1 MSGSLKETKLNRF
14 IQVNNFLSQQ
24 ELNSFNYNNKEE
36 FKSDT
41 GNLILYHQDLSTT
54 ILEKIKKCIG
64 DFTIRNAHIYNLK
77 QPYRLHC
84 DSGHTNN
91 SFYTIIIPL
100 DKKPQGGLFIMNQWS
115 DEAYSL
121 DDYYTQDYQS
131 VLNFEERK
139 EKIHEFNSDI
149 SLPNT
154 LDFKHI
160 KDKRGF
166 SVKEYIEYEYNKAIM
181 YPGKYYHCSQ
191 NVENF
196 TSKKSLAIFTNE
208 TLHT

>member
-14 IQVNNFLSQQ
+14 IQVNDFLSEQ
-24 ELNSFNYNNKEE
+24 ELKSFDYNNKEE

-41 GNLILYHQDLSTT
+41 GNLILYRQELSNT

-64 DFTIRNAHIYNLK
+64 DFKIRHSHIYNLK

-91 SFYTIIIPL
+91 SYYTIIIPL
-100 DKKPQGGLFIMNQWS
+100 DKNPKGGLFIMNQWS
-115 DEAYSL
+115 NKAYSL
-121 DDYYTQDYQS
+121 DEYYTQDYQS

-139 EKIHEFNSDI
+139 EKIYEFNPDI

-191 NVENF
+191 NVQNF

-208 TLHT
+208 TLHI

>member
-1 MSGSLKETKLNRF
+1 MNGLSKETKLNRF
-14 IQVNNFLSQQ
+14 IQVNNFLSSQ
-24 ELNSFNYNNKEE
+24 ELDSFNYNNKEE
-36 FKSDT
+36 FKSNT
-41 GNLILYHQDLSTT
+41 GDLILYHQELSNS

-64 DFTIRNAHIYNLK
+64 EFTIRNAHIYNLK

-84 DSGHTNN
+84 DSGYTNN
-91 SFYTIIIPL
+91 SYYTIIIPL
-100 DKKPQGGLFIMNQWS
+100 DEKPQGGLFIMNQWS
-115 DEAYSL
+115 DKAYSL

-131 VLNFEERK
+131 VLNFEQRK
-139 EKIHEFNSDI
+139 EKINEFNPDI
-149 SLPNT
+149 SLPDT
-154 LDFKHI
+154 LDFQHI

-166 SVKEYIEYEYNKAIM
+166 SVKDYIQYEYNTAIM

-208 TLHT
+208 TLYS

>member
-1 MSGSLKETKLNRF
+1 MSGLSKETKLNRF
-14 IQVNNFLSQQ
+14 IQVNNFLSSQ
-24 ELNSFNYNNKEE
+24 ELDSFNYNNKEE
-36 FKSDT
+36 FKSNT
-41 GNLILYHQDLSTT
+41 GDLVLYHQELSNS

-64 DFTIRNAHIYNLK
+64 EFTIRNAHIYNLK

-84 DSGHTNN
+84 DSGYTNN
-91 SFYTIIIPL
+91 SYYTIIIPL
-100 DKKPQGGLFIMNQWS
+100 DEKPQGGLFIMNQWS
-115 DEAYSL
+115 DKAYSL

-139 EKIHEFNSDI
+139 EKINEFNPDI

-166 SVKEYIEYEYNKAIM
+166 SVKDYIKYEYNTAIM

-208 TLHT
+208 TLYS

>member
-41 GNLILYHQDLSTT
+41 GNLILYHQELSNT

-64 DFTIRNAHIYNLK
+64 DFAIRHSHIYNLK

-91 SFYTIIIPL
+91 SYYTIIIPL

>member
-1 MSGSLKETKLNRF
+1 MKLERS
-14 IQVNNFLSQQ
+14 IQVNNFLSNQ
-24 ELNSFNYNNKEE
+24 ELNSFNYSNKEE

-91 SFYTIIIPL
+91 SYYTIIIPL

>member
-1 MSGSLKETKLNRF
+1 MNGLSKETKLNRF
-14 IQVNNFLSQQ
+14 IQVNNFLSSQ
-24 ELNSFNYNNKEE
+24 ELDSFNYNNKEE
-36 FKSDT
+36 FKSNT
-41 GNLILYHQDLSTT
+41 GDLVLYHQELSNS

-64 DFTIRNAHIYNLK
+64 EFTIRNAHIYNLK

-84 DSGHTNN
+84 DSGYTNN
-91 SFYTIIIPL
+91 SYYTIIIPL
-100 DKKPQGGLFIMNQWS
+100 DEKPQGGLFIMNQWS
-115 DEAYSL
+115 DKAYSL

-131 VLNFEERK
+131 VLSFDERK
-139 EKIHEFNSDI
+139 KKIHEFNSDI
-149 SLPNT
+149 SLPDT
-154 LDFKHI
+154 LDFQHI

-166 SVKEYIEYEYNKAIM
+166 SVKDYIKYEYNTAIM

-208 TLHT
+208 TLYS

>member
-1 MSGSLKETKLNRF
+1 MNGLSKETKLNRF
-14 IQVNNFLSQQ
+14 IQVNNFLSSQ

-36 FKSDT
+36 FKSNT
-41 GNLILYHQDLSTT
+41 GDLILYHQELSNS
-54 ILEKIKKCIG
+54 ILEKIKKYIG
-64 DFTIRNAHIYNLK
+64 EFTIRNAHIYNLK

-84 DSGHTNN
+84 DSGYTNN
-91 SFYTIIIPL
+91 SYYTIIIPL
-100 DKKPQGGLFIMNQWS
+100 DEKPQGGLFIMNQWS
-115 DEAYSL
+115 DKAYSL

-131 VLNFEERK
+131 VLSFDERK
-139 EKIHEFNSDI
+139 EKIHEFNPDI
-149 SLPNT
+149 SLPDT
-154 LDFKHI
+154 LDFQHI

-166 SVKEYIEYEYNKAIM
+166 SVKDYIQYEYNTAIM

-208 TLHT
+208 TLYS

>member
-1 MSGSLKETKLNRF
+1 MKLERS
-14 IQVNNFLSQQ
+14 IQVNNFLSNQ

-41 GNLILYHQDLSTT
+41 GNLILYHQELSTT
-54 ILEKIKKCIG
+54 IIEKIKKCIG

-91 SFYTIIIPL
+91 SYYTIIIPL

-115 DEAYSL
+115 NEAYSL

-139 EKIHEFNSDI
+139 GKIHEFNSDI

-166 SVKEYIEYEYNKAIM
+166 SVKEYIEYEYNTAIM

-208 TLHT
+208 TLYT

>member
-1 MSGSLKETKLNRF
+1 MSGLSKETKLNRF
-14 IQVNNFLSQQ
+14 IQVNNFLSSQ
-24 ELNSFNYNNKEE
+24 ELDSFNYNIKEE
-36 FKSDT
+36 FKSNT
-41 GNLILYHQDLSTT
+41 GDLILYHQELTNS

-64 DFTIRNAHIYNLK
+64 EFTIRNAHIYDLK

-84 DSGHTNN
+84 DSGYTNN

-115 DEAYSL
+115 DKAYSL

-131 VLNFEERK
+131 VLSFEDRK
-139 EKIHEFNSDI
+139 EKINEFNPDI
-149 SLPNT
+149 SLPDT
-154 LDFKHI
+154 LDFQHI

-166 SVKEYIEYEYNKAIM
+166 SVKEYIDYEYNKAIM

-191 NVENF
+191 NIKEF
-196 TSKKSLAIFTNE
+196 KSKKSLAIFTNE
-208 TLHT
+208 TLYS

>member
-14 IQVNNFLSQQ
+14 IQVNDFLSEQ
-24 ELNSFNYNNKEE
+24 ELKSFDYNNKEE

-41 GNLILYHQDLSTT
+41 GNLILYRQELSNT

-64 DFTIRNAHIYNLK
+64 DFKIRHSHIYNLK

-91 SFYTIIIPL
+91 SYYTIIIPL
-100 DKKPQGGLFIMNQWS
+100 DKNPQGGLFIMNQWS
-115 DEAYSL
+115 NKAYSL
-121 DDYYTQDYQS
+121 DEYYTQDYQS

-139 EKIHEFNSDI
+139 EKIYEFNPDI

-154 LDFKHI
+154 LDFEHI

-191 NVENF
+191 NVQNF

-208 TLHT
+208 TLHI

>member
-1 MSGSLKETKLNRF
+1 MKLERS
-14 IQVNNFLSQQ
+14 IQVNNFLSNQ
-24 ELNSFNYNNKEE
+24 ELNSFNYSNKEE

-41 GNLILYHQDLSTT
+41 GNLILYHQELSTT

-91 SFYTIIIPL
+91 SYYTIIIPL

-166 SVKEYIEYEYNKAIM
+166 SVKEYIEYEYNTAIM

-208 TLHT
+208 SLYS

>member
-1 MSGSLKETKLNRF
+1 MNGLSKETKLNRF
-14 IQVNNFLSQQ
+14 IQVNNFLSSQ
-24 ELNSFNYNNKEE
+24 ELDSFNYNNKEE
-36 FKSDT
+36 FKSNT
-41 GNLILYHQDLSTT
+41 GDLVLYHQELSNS

-64 DFTIRNAHIYNLK
+64 EFTIRNAHIYNLK

-91 SFYTIIIPL
+91 SYYTIIIPL

-139 EKIHEFNSDI
+139 EKINEFNPDI
-149 SLPNT
+149 SLPDT
-154 LDFKHI
+154 LDFQHI

-166 SVKEYIEYEYNKAIM
+166 SVKEYIKYEYNKAIM

-196 TSKKSLAIFTNE
+196 TGKKSLAIFTNE
-208 TLHT
+208 TLYS

>member
-1 MSGSLKETKLNRF
+1 MKLERS
-14 IQVNNFLSQQ
+14 IQVNNFLSNQ

-41 GNLILYHQDLSTT
+41 GNLILYHQELSTT

-91 SFYTIIIPL
+91 SYYTIIIPL

-166 SVKEYIEYEYNKAIM
+166 SVKEYIEYEYNTAIM

>member
-1 MSGSLKETKLNRF
+1 MKLERS
-14 IQVNNFLSQQ
+14 IQVNNFLSNQ
-24 ELNSFNYNNKEE
+24 ELNSFNYSNKEE

-41 GNLILYHQDLSTT
+41 GNLILYHQELSTT

-64 DFTIRNAHIYNLK
+64 DFAIRHSHIYNLK

-91 SFYTIIIPL
+91 SYYTIIIPL

-131 VLNFEERK
+131 VLNF
-139 EKIHEFNSDI
+139 
-149 SLPNT
+149 
-154 LDFKHI
+154 
-160 KDKRGF
+160 
-166 SVKEYIEYEYNKAIM
+166 
-181 YPGKYYHCSQ
+181 
-191 NVENF
+191 
-196 TSKKSLAIFTNE
+196 
-208 TLHT
+208 

>member
-1 MSGSLKETKLNRF
+1 MNGLSKETKLNRF
-14 IQVNNFLSQQ
+14 IQVNNFLSSQ
-24 ELNSFNYNNKEE
+24 ELDSFNYNDKEE
-36 FKSDT
+36 FKSNT
-41 GNLILYHQDLSTT
+41 GDLVLYHQELSNS

-64 DFTIRNAHIYNLK
+64 EFTIRNAHIYNLK

-84 DSGHTNN
+84 DSGYTNN
-91 SFYTIIIPL
+91 SYYTIIIPL
-100 DKKPQGGLFIMNQWS
+100 DEKPQGGLFIMNQWS

-139 EKIHEFNSDI
+139 EKIHEFNPDI

-166 SVKEYIEYEYNKAIM
+166 SVKEYVEYEYNTAIM

>member
-14 IQVNNFLSQQ
+14 IQVNDFLSEQ
-24 ELNSFNYNNKEE
+24 ELKSFDYNNKAE

-41 GNLILYHQDLSTT
+41 GNLILYRQELSNT

-64 DFTIRNAHIYNLK
+64 DFKIRHSHIYNLK

-91 SFYTIIIPL
+91 SYYTIIIPL
-100 DKKPQGGLFIMNQWS
+100 DKNPQGGLFIMNQWS
-115 DEAYSL
+115 NKAYSL
-121 DDYYTQDYQS
+121 DEYYTQDYQS

-139 EKIHEFNSDI
+139 EKIYEFNPDI

-154 LDFKHI
+154 LDFEHI

-191 NVENF
+191 NVQNF

-208 TLHT
+208 TLHI

>member
-1 MSGSLKETKLNRF
+1 MSGQINKVKLERF
-14 IQVNNFLSQQ
+14 IQVNNFLSSQ
-24 ELNSFNYNNKEE
+24 ELDSFNYNNKEE
-36 FKSDT
+36 FKSNT
-41 GNLILYHQDLSTT
+41 GDLVLYHQNLSNS

-64 DFTIRNAHIYNLK
+64 EFTIRNAHIYNLK

-91 SFYTIIIPL
+91 SYYTIIIPL

-115 DEAYSL
+115 DKAYSL
-121 DDYYTQDYQS
+121 DDYYTQNIQS

-139 EKIHEFNSDI
+139 EKINEFNPNI
-149 SLPNT
+149 SLPDT
-154 LDFKHI
+154 IDFEHI

-166 SVKEYIEYEYNKAIM
+166 SVKDYIDYEYNKAIM

-191 NVENF
+191 NIKNF
-196 TSKKSLAIFTNE
+196 TGKKSLAIFTNE

>member
-1 MSGSLKETKLNRF
+1 
-14 IQVNNFLSQQ
+14 
-24 ELNSFNYNNKEE
+24 
-36 FKSDT
+36 
-41 GNLILYHQDLSTT
+41 
-54 ILEKIKKCIG
+54 
-64 DFTIRNAHIYNLK
+64 
-77 QPYRLHC
+77 
-84 DSGHTNN
+84 
-91 SFYTIIIPL
+91 
-100 DKKPQGGLFIMNQWS
+100 MNQWS
-115 DEAYSL
+115 DKAYSL

-139 EKIHEFNSDI
+139 EKIHEFNPDI

>member
-1 MSGSLKETKLNRF
+1 MKLERS
-14 IQVNNFLSQQ
+14 IQVNNFLSNQ
-24 ELNSFNYNNKEE
+24 ELNSFNYSNKEE

-91 SFYTIIIPL
+91 SYYTIIIPL

-166 SVKEYIEYEYNKAIM
+166 SVKEYIEYEYNTAIM

>member
-1 MSGSLKETKLNRF
+1 MNGLSKETKLNRF
-14 IQVNNFLSQQ
+14 IQVNNFLSSQ
-24 ELNSFNYNNKEE
+24 ELDSFNYNNKEE
-36 FKSDT
+36 FKSNT
-41 GNLILYHQDLSTT
+41 GDLILYHQELSNS

-64 DFTIRNAHIYNLK
+64 EFTIRNAHIYNLK

-91 SFYTIIIPL
+91 SYYTIIIPL

-166 SVKEYIEYEYNKAIM
+166 SVKEYIEYEYNTAIM

-208 TLHT
+208 TLYS

>member
-1 MSGSLKETKLNRF
+1 MKLERS
-14 IQVNNFLSQQ
+14 IQVNNFLSNQ
-24 ELNSFNYNNKEE
+24 ELNSFNYSNKEE

-41 GNLILYHQDLSTT
+41 GNLLLYHQELSTS

-91 SFYTIIIPL
+91 SYYTIIIPL

-139 EKIHEFNSDI
+139 KKIHEFNPDI

-166 SVKEYIEYEYNKAIM
+166 SVKEYVEYEYNTAIM

>member
-1 MSGSLKETKLNRF
+1 VKLERS
-14 IQVNNFLSQQ
+14 IQVNNFLSNQ
-24 ELNSFNYNNKEE
+24 ELNSFNYSNKEE

-41 GNLILYHQDLSTT
+41 GNLLLYHQKLSTS

-91 SFYTIIIPL
+91 SYYTIIIPL

-139 EKIHEFNSDI
+139 KKIHEFNPDI

-166 SVKEYIEYEYNKAIM
+166 SVKEYVEYEYNTAIM

>member
-1 MSGSLKETKLNRF
+1 MKLKRF
-14 IQVNNFLSQQ
+14 IQVNNFLSS
-24 ELNSFNYNNKEE
+24 EEINSFNYDTIQK

-41 GNLILYHQDLSTT
+41 GDLTIYHQKISTS
-54 ILEKIKKCIG
+54 IIEKIKKCIG
-64 DFTIRNAHIYNLK
+64 EFTIRHSHIYNLK

-91 SFYTIIIPL
+91 SYYTIIIPL

-139 EKIHEFNSDI
+139 EKIHEFNPDI

-166 SVKEYIEYEYNKAIM
+166 SVKEYVEYEYNTAIM

>member
-1 MSGSLKETKLNRF
+1 MSGLSKETKLNRF
-14 IQVNNFLSQQ
+14 IQVNNFLSSQ
-24 ELNSFNYNNKEE
+24 ELDSFNYNNKEE
-36 FKSDT
+36 FKSNT
-41 GNLILYHQDLSTT
+41 GDLILYHQELSNS

-64 DFTIRNAHIYNLK
+64 EFTIRNAHIYNLK

-84 DSGHTNN
+84 DSGYTNN
-91 SFYTIIIPL
+91 SYYTIIIPL
-100 DKKPQGGLFIMNQWS
+100 DEKPQGGLFIMNQWS
-115 DEAYSL
+115 DKAYSL

-131 VLNFEERK
+131 VLSFDERK
-139 EKIHEFNSDI
+139 EKINEFNPDI

-154 LDFKHI
+154 LDFQHI

-166 SVKEYIEYEYNKAIM
+166 SVKDYIQYEYNTAIM

-196 TSKKSLAIFTNE
+196 TNKKSLAIFTNE
-208 TLHT
+208 TLYS

>member
-1 MSGSLKETKLNRF
+1 VKLERS
-14 IQVNNFLSQQ
+14 IQVNNFLSNQ

-41 GNLILYHQDLSTT
+41 GNLILYHQELSTT
-54 ILEKIKKCIG
+54 IIEKIKKCIG

-91 SFYTIIIPL
+91 SYYTIIIPL

-115 DEAYSL
+115 NEAYSL

-139 EKIHEFNSDI
+139 GKIHEFNSDI

-166 SVKEYIEYEYNKAIM
+166 SVKEYIEYEYNTAIM

-208 TLHT
+208 TLYT

>member
-1 MSGSLKETKLNRF
+1 MKLERS
-14 IQVNNFLSQQ
+14 IQVNNFLSNQ
-24 ELNSFNYNNKEE
+24 ELNSFNYSNKEE

-41 GNLILYHQDLSTT
+41 GNLLLYHQELSTS

-91 SFYTIIIPL
+91 SYYTIIIPL

-166 SVKEYIEYEYNKAIM
+166 SVKEYIEYEYNTAIM

-208 TLHT
+208 TLYS

>member
-1 MSGSLKETKLNRF
+1 MKLERS
-14 IQVNNFLSQQ
+14 IQVNNFLSNQ

-41 GNLILYHQDLSTT
+41 GNLILYHQELSTT
-54 ILEKIKKCIG
+54 IIEKIKKCIG

-91 SFYTIIIPL
+91 SYYTIIIPL

-115 DEAYSL
+115 NEAYSL

>member
-1 MSGSLKETKLNRF
+1 MKLERS
-14 IQVNNFLSQQ
+14 IQVNNFLSNQ
-24 ELNSFNYNNKEE
+24 ELNSFNYSNKEE

-41 GNLILYHQDLSTT
+41 GNLILYHQELSNT

-64 DFTIRNAHIYNLK
+64 DFAIRHSHIYNLK

-166 SVKEYIEYEYNKAIM
+166 SVKEYIEYEYNTAIM

>member
-1 MSGSLKETKLNRF
+1 MKLERS
-14 IQVNNFLSQQ
+14 IQVNNFLSNQ

-41 GNLILYHQDLSTT
+41 GNLILYHQELSTT
-54 ILEKIKKCIG
+54 IIEKIKKCIG

-91 SFYTIIIPL
+91 SYYTIIIPL

-115 DEAYSL
+115 NEAYSL

-160 KDKRGF
+160 KDKKGF
-166 SVKEYIEYEYNKAIM
+166 SVKEYIEYEYNTAIM

-208 TLHT
+208 TLYT

>member
-1 MSGSLKETKLNRF
+1 MKLERS
-14 IQVNNFLSQQ
+14 IQVNNFLSNQ
-24 ELNSFNYNNKEE
+24 ELNSFNYSNKEE

-41 GNLILYHQDLSTT
+41 GNLILYHQELSTT
-54 ILEKIKKCIG
+54 IIEKIKKCIG

-91 SFYTIIIPL
+91 SYYTIIIPL

-115 DEAYSL
+115 NKAYSL

-166 SVKEYIEYEYNKAIM
+166 SVKEYIEYEYNTAIM